1 VSVTTSHNSGIS
13 RRAVFLDRDGTLN
26 VEVNY
31 LHRIEDLAL
40 VPGAAA
46 AVRSLSQAGFLV
58 IVVTNQAGIARGYY
72 DEATLHALHEEIQRR
87 LAAEGARIDAFY
99 FCPHH
104 PEFGDVCECRK
115 PAPGMLRQAAQD
127 HAIDLANSWLIGDT
141 SGDIGA
147 GSAVGC
153 RTILVRS
160 GYGAQAELALGL
172 GVAPRPEAI
181 VDDLSAAAGY
191 LLAHDRG

>member
-1 VSVTTSHNSGIS
+1 MTARDLSGMA
-13 RRAVFLDRDGTLN
+13 RRAIFLDRDGTLN

-40 VPGAAA
+40 VPGAAG

-72 DEATLHALHEEIQRR
+72 DETALHALHEEIQLR
-87 LAAEGARIDAFY
+87 LSAEGARIDAFY

-104 PEFGDVCECRK
+104 PDFGGACACRK

-127 HAIDLANSWLIGDT
+127 YGIDLAGSWIIGDT

-153 RTILVRS
+153 RAILVRS
-160 GYGAQAELALGL
+160 GYGAQAEAAIGS
-172 GVAPRPEAI
+172 ATMPQPEVI
-181 VDDLSAAAGY
+181 VDDLSAAVAY
-191 LLAHDRG
+191 ILEHDRG